1 MQLPSF
7 VRNFSLPPLAW
18 HHAMRD
24 WSKRMRQNQPIW
36 YDSSLGGWRLF
47 CYEDIVRVQNDYQ
60 TFSSEPSNGGSFSII
75 ALDPPRHRQL
85 RSLVTPAFSAR
96 TILQQTPRIQRI
108 ARELLETALARGAM
122 DMVADFAVP
131 FPILVIAD
139 LLGLPP
145 DNWQRVKEW
154 TDTLINQ
161 SSSEVA
167 QRSGRNASSTLPLDE
182 ISRVLA
188 QATQDHH
195 QQPRE
200 SLLRLLLAAEVDGQR
215 LTEQELLGFFLT
227 LLVAGNITT
236 TQLLGNAIL
245 CFDENPEAWEQLQR
259 DRSLVASAVEEVLRY
274 LPPNR
279 GTGGSRT
286 IIGGRRATTDVEIC
300 GQLIRRGEEVFV
312 TTISANFDEHHFSDP
327 DRFDIGRMPNH
338 HLSFGHGIHFCLG
351 APLARLET
359 KIALELLLDL
369 LPNWRLLH
377 NVPLEQIRNHIVFG
391 AQRLPL
397 VFST

>member
-1 MQLPSF
+1 
-7 VRNFSLPPLAW
+7 
-18 HHAMRD
+18 
-24 WSKRMRQNQPIW
+24 MRQNQPIW
-36 YDSSLGGWRLF
+36 YDEALGGWRLF

-60 TFSSEPSNGGSFSII
+60 TFSSEPEGGGSFSII
-75 ALDPPRHRQL
+75 ALDPPRHRAL

-96 TILQQTPRIQRI
+96 SIMQQAPRIQRI
-108 ARELLETALARGAM
+108 ARELLESALARGTM
-122 DMVADFAVP
+122 DVVADFAVP

-139 LLGLPP
+139 LLGLPQTS
-145 DNWQRVKEW
+145 WQQVKRW
-154 TDTLINQ
+154 TDTLLNQ
-161 SSSEVA
+161 SSSE
-167 QRSGRNASSTLPLDE
+167 SPEESESNTSSTLPLDE
-182 ISRVLA
+182 IYLALA
-188 QATQDHH
+188 QAIEDHH
-195 QQPRE
+195 RQPRE
-200 SLLRLLLAAEVDGQR
+200 SLLGLLLAAEVDGQR

-245 CFDENPEAWEQLQR
+245 CFDEYPGAWERLEQ
-259 DRSLVASAVEEVLRY
+259 DRSLMASAVEEILRY
-274 LPPNR
+274 LPPNK

-286 IIGGRRATTDVEIC
+286 IIGGRMATTDVEIC
-300 GQLIRRGEEVFV
+300 GQVIRRGEEVFV

-327 DRFDIGRMPNH
+327 DRFDIGRTPNH

-359 KIALELLLDL
+359 KIALELLLDM

-377 NVPLEQIRNHIVFG
+377 DVPLQQIRNPIVFG

-397 VFST
+397 VFSA